1 MPKVIRAVIFDF
13 GGVLGLPQ
21 DHARIATM
29 ASLCGLS
36 TEKFQSVYG
45 RDRSELDRGTL
56 SAEEYW
62 RRILEIGGIAADP
75 DLIARIEREDSLGW
89 TRINQV
95 VVHWGAE
102 LRAARYRTAILSNMP
117 SAKLSFMRAS
127 GSFGWIKDFQPAIF
141 SCEYHLVKPEP
152 EIYRL
157 CLEKLAVDPEGCIFL
172 DDVPRN
178 VEAARALGI
187 HALHF
192 RSAAA
197 GAAELEL
204 RWELPVSSLRNGSQG
219 GRG

>member
-1 MPKVIRAVIFDF
+1 MLSPIRAVIFDF

-21 DHARIATM
+21 DPARVRTM

-36 TEKFQSVYG
+36 IEEFRSAYG

-62 RRILEIGGIAADP
+62 SRILQTARVPVDP

-89 TRINQV
+89 TGINQAV
-95 VVHWGAE
+95 VDWSAE
-102 LRAARYRTAILSNMP
+102 LRAAGYITAILSNMP
-117 SAKLSFMRAS
+117 ATKLSFMRAT
-127 GSFGWIKDFQPAIF
+127 GSFAWIDDFRPAIF
-141 SCEYHLVKPEP
+141 SCEYLLVKPEP

-157 CLEKLAVDPEGCIFL
+157 CLKKLAVDPHSCIFL
-172 DDVPRN
+172 DDVPQN

-192 RSAAA
+192 RSP
-197 GAAELEL
+197 AEAVSALNGH
-204 RWELPVSSLRNGSQG
+204 WGLPVEALKG
-219 GRG
+219 GRS